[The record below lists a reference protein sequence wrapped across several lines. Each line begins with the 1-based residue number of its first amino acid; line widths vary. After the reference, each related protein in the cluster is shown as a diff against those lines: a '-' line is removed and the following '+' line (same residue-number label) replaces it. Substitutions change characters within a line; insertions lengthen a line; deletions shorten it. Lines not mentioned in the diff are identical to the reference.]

1 MSLLNEVF
9 RNYLFYSKK
18 ITPDISLASFE
29 DVEDWKVELIAF
41 KQFLS
46 DHYPMLYSAWCQR
59 SQVSL
64 AFPSEKEEKKEEIE
78 LRLCFNTFLTP
89 DIRSN

>member
-1 MSLLNEVF
+1 M
-9 RNYLFYSKK
+9 
-18 ITPDISLASFE
+18 TPDISLASFE
-29 DVEDWKVELIAF
+29 DVEDWKAELMAF

-46 DHYPMLYSAWCQR
+46 DHYPMLYGAWCQR
-59 SQVSL
+59 SQVS
-64 AFPSEKEEKKEEIE
+64 FTSEKEEKKEEIE